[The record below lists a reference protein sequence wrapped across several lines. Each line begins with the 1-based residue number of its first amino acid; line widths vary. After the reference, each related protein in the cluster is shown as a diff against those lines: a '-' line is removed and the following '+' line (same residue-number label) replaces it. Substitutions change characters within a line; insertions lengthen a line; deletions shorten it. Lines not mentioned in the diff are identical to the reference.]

1 MEKTSVSTIGG
12 IVTAVVASLCCIG
25 PVVLTL
31 LGIGSIGAFAVFERY
46 RPYLVGATLLLLGAA
61 FYFTY
66 RKREVQCADGT
77 CKVEQTGKWNKIG
90 VWGATIVAA
99 IALAF
104 PYFGVAPSAPANL
117 AVEGKAIVTL
127 SIEGMDCKAC
137 ANGVE
142 GSLAGFK
149 GVRKA
154 RVEYEQGKAIVEYDP
169 AMVQPGAL
177 VDHINESGF
186 IAKVID
192 QKKGE

>member
-137 ANGVE
+137 AKGVE
-142 GSLAGFK
+142 GSLASFK

-169 AMVQPGAL
+169 AIVQPPAF